1 MKNNHKRINLSKEIT
16 VAPDNFSK
24 QAGKKQFKEN
34 TKVIEEL
41 QNKLLAQGKYSVL
54 LILQGMD
61 ASGKD
66 GAVREVFRRIT
77 PSGIKVQSFKK
88 PTRLEFAH
96 DFLWRIHQH
105 VPEKGMIQV
114 FNRSHY
120 EDVLIQRV
128 HHWIDDETA
137 HKRFRHINNFEALL
151 QDSGTQ
157 VIKVFLHTSKEEQLI
172 QLNERKTDP
181 TKHWKHNSGDFEE
194 RKHWDAYMK
203 AYEDVF
209 FHCGEDIPWHI
220 VPADQNWFKEFLISK
235 IVREKLE
242 SLDLQ
247 YPPLVED

>member
-1 MKNNHKRINLSKEIT
+1 MDNNQRRITLSKEIT
-16 VAPDNFSK
+16 TAPDNFTKS
-24 QAGKKQFKEN
+24 AGKNKFKEN
-34 TKVIEEL
+34 IKVIEEL
-41 QNKLLAQGKYSVL
+41 QNKLLAQGKYSIL

-66 GAVREVFRRIT
+66 GAVREVFKKVT
-77 PSGIKVQSFKK
+77 PSGIKVHSFKK
-88 PTRLEFAH
+88 PTNLEFAH
-96 DFLWRIHQH
+96 DFLWRVHQQ

-137 HKRFRHINNFEALL
+137 HKRFNHINNFESLL
-151 QDSGTQ
+151 EDSGTKI
-157 VIKVFLHTSKEEQLI
+157 IKVFLHTSKEEQLI

-181 TKHWKHNSGDFEE
+181 TKHWKHNRGDFEE
-194 RKHWDAYMK
+194 RKHWDSYMK

-209 FHCGEDIPWHI
+209 YHCGAHIPWNI
-220 VPADQNWFKEFLISK
+220 VPADENWFKEFLISK

-242 SLDLQ
+242 SLDLF
-247 YPPLVED
+247 YPPLSDD